1 MDRHLIPYLQFAIDN
16 KTSVIDLRVQ
26 EYSFS
31 FRQKIDHCDVIVFF
45 DSKSGCVCMNQVY
58 VGPNDHED
66 DDDISLDSFIKYI
79 LSSPK

>member
-1 MDRHLIPYLQFAIDN
+1 MDRHLIPYLQVAIDN

-66 DDDISLDSFIKYI
+66 DDDISLDGFIKYI
-79 LSSPK
+79 S

>member
-1 MDRHLIPYLQFAIDN
+1 MDRHLIPYLQVAIDN

-66 DDDISLDSFIKYI
+66 DDDISLEGFVKYI
-79 LSSPK
+79 S

>member
-1 MDRHLIPYLQFAIDN
+1 MDRHLIPYLQVAIDN

-45 DSKSGCVCMNQVY
+45 DSKSSCVCMNQVY

-66 DDDISLDSFIKYI
+66 DDDISLDGFIKYI
-79 LSSPK
+79 S

>member
-1 MDRHLIPYLQFAIDN
+1 MDRHLIPFLQVAIDN

-31 FRQKIDHCDVIVFF
+31 FRQKIDHCDVIIFF
-45 DSKSGCVCMNQVY
+45 DSRSGCVCMNQVY

-79 LSSPK
+79 S

>member
-1 MDRHLIPYLQFAIDN
+1 MDRHLIPYLQVAIDN

-31 FRQKIDHCDVIVFF
+31 FRQKIDHCDVIIFF
-45 DSKSGCVCMNQVY
+45 DSRSGCVCMNQVY

-79 LSSPK
+79 S